1 MRNKTVGLLLRLRIL
16 MRRISSMSDS
26 CKKKSSFFP
35 TRGKF
40 FCQEPVYEI
49 LFREETLLS
58 SQDDIHLRKD
68 LCVFSQGY
76 EFLWEEPHLCLILVR
91 MLVFSHKNKNI
102 LLTTSKQPLPRRF
115 PFEQNLIFQ
124 GGLSEELLLFTDPIS
139 VWGECQFLSLLI
151 RIFVLHP
158 RMNIRF

>member
-16 MRRISSMSDS
+16 MRRISSRSDS

-76 EFLWEEPHLCLILVR
+76 EFLWEESHLCLILVR
-91 MLVFSHKNKNI
+91 MLVFPTRTKIFCQQQVNNPSQDDFHLSRISYFKEAYQKNYCSSQTQYLFEKNV
-102 LLTTSKQPLPRRF
+102 SF
-115 PFEQNLIFQ
+115 WVF
-124 GGLSEELLLFTDPIS
+124 S
-139 VWGECQFLSLLI
+139 
-151 RIFVLHP
+151 
-158 RMNIRF
+158 